1 MIFGA
6 IFVATATVA
15 FWWIESG
22 EIANGL
28 TYGGL
33 TFTQYPITIYGTLF
47 RRLFAYAAGFAFVA
61 YYPALA
67 LLDRADPLGAPAMLG
82 YGSPVAAVAAVIA
95 AGLMWRTGVRHYR
108 STGS

>member
-1 MIFGA
+1 M
-6 IFVATATVA
+6 VTATVA

-33 TFTQYPITIYGTLF
+33 AFTSYPITIYGSLA

-61 YYPALA
+61 YYPTLT
-67 LLDRADPLGAPAMLG
+67 LVDHPDPLGAPAFLG
-82 YGSPVAAVAAVIA
+82 YAAPAIAVMAAIA
-95 AGLMWRTGVRHYR
+95 AGLAWRTGVRHYR